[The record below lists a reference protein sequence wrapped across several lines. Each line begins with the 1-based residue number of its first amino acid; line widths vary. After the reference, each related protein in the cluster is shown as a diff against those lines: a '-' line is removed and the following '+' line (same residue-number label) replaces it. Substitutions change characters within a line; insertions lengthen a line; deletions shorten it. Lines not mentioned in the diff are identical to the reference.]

1 MKLSGHLL
9 SSPKVQ
15 LNYHFE
21 MQVNDLVKQNLSIK
35 LFTND
40 LNLLQTLM
48 TNTNITGLYA
58 IVCVPEVKINWK
70 DTGFVL
76 KKVLNP
82 TFHAIAMILY
92 LLVAIIYFVLPTLR
106 DLAGN
111 IITTIMV
118 SLIVSQAAD
127 LVRIFTEFSNHVS
140 FMITGNFLI

>member
-1 MKLSGHLL
+1 
-9 SSPKVQ
+9 
-15 LNYHFE
+15 
-21 MQVNDLVKQNLSIK
+21 
-35 LFTND
+35 
-40 LNLLQTLM
+40 M
-48 TNTNITGLYA
+48 TNTNMTGLKVF
-58 IVCVPEVKINWK
+58 VCVPQVKNNWK
-70 DTGFVL
+70 DTGFVM

-127 LVRIFTEFSNHVS
+127 LVRIFTELSNHIS
-140 FMITGNFLI
+140 FMITGNFLIYYVHIIGFI